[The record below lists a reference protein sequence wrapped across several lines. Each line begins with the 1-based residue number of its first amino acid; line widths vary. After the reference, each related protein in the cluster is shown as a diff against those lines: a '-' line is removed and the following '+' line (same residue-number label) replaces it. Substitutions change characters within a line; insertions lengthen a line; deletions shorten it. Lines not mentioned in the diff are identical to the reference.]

1 MNGSVP
7 LAGSVCCRFDIAT
20 ESSLPYIAETNATRF
35 AGLRL

>member
-7 LAGSVCCRFDIAT
+7 LGGSMGCRFDIAT

-35 AGLRL
+35 ADLRL